1 MGATDSMTSAEAVP
15 LVAALAAR
23 VAEVSGVRLLLV
35 KDRPVADPDARAAAS
50 VGVWVTPGRQAD
62 YIGALLEL
70 GWSQAS
76 STPAGVGWGRAVTVC
91 HPTWPTTIEVHRF
104 FPGFLE
110 DQRIVFELVWDH
122 HAERTVAGHAVACP
136 DRIRAMVLAALHEAK
151 ALDRAAEPD
160 ARAVL
165 LPRTA
170 DALTPSEREALLAF
184 LRSSGAAAEVVDSIP
199 LAAAAPPRTDSPDA
213 ETSGWRR
220 KSPGGRARRGLF
232 AVSSGLRRAVGHSA
246 VVPRPR
252 TGT

>member
-1 MGATDSMTSAEAVP
+1 MTSAEAVP

-35 KDRPVADPDARAAAS
+35 RDRPGADPDARTVAS

-70 GWSQAS
+70 GWSQSS

-122 HAERTVAGHAVACP
+122 HAERTVAGHEVACP
-136 DRIRAMVLAALHEAK
+136 DRIRAMVLTALHEAK
-151 ALDRAAEPD
+151 AMDRAAEPEVG
-160 ARAVL
+160 AVL
-165 LPRTA
+165 LRRAA
-170 DALTPSEREALLAF
+170 DALTVSERSALLAF
-184 LRSSGAAAEVVDSIP
+184 LRASGAAAAVVDSIP
-199 LAAAAPPRTDSPDA
+199 LLAAAPPPRADSPGA
-213 ETSGWRR
+213 RRAWWRR
-220 KSPGGRARRGLF
+220 G
-232 AVSSGLRRAVGHSA
+232 SGDDVGHAASWRS
-246 VVPRPR
+246 RPA
-252 TGT
+252 

>member
-170 DALTPSEREALLAF
+170 DAVTPSEREALLAF

-199 LAAAAPPRTDSPDA
+199 PLAAEAPPRTDSPGRRSWWHRGSDDDVGPA
-213 ETSGWRR
+213 ASWR
-220 KSPGGRARRGLF
+220 S
-232 AVSSGLRRAVGHSA
+232 
-246 VVPRPR
+246 RPA
-252 TGT
+252 